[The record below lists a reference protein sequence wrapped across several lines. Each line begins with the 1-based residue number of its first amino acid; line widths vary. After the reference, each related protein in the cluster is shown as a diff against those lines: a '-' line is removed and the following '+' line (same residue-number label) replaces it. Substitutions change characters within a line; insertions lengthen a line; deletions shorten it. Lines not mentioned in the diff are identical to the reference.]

1 MRDRGMSSFERLMRA
16 ATLGL
21 VDLDAES
28 VTREIDQVIDSLHVT
43 DESTS
48 LAIRVGHRL
57 VDNLSREW

>member
-1 MRDRGMSSFERLMRA
+1 MRDRGMSSFERFMRA

-48 LAIRVGHRL
+48 LAISEGRRL
-57 VDNLSREW
+57 IDNLSREW

>member
-1 MRDRGMSSFERLMRA
+1 MSSFERFMRA

-48 LAIRVGHRL
+48 LAISEGRRL
-57 VDNLSREW
+57 IDNLSREW

>member
-1 MRDRGMSSFERLMRA
+1 MRDRGMSSFERFTRA
-16 ATLGL
+16 ATHGL

-28 VTREIDQVIDSLHVT
+28 VTREIDQVIDSLNVT

-48 LAIRVGHRL
+48 LAISAGRRL

>member
-1 MRDRGMSSFERLMRA
+1 MSSFERFTRA
-16 ATLGL
+16 ATDSLI
-21 VDLDAES
+21 DLDAES